1 MSFFCGAVDELEKVI
16 TARGGRVVLPSVK
29 IENNPEGSEEE
40 ELREFGRQ
48 FAALCSQPAE

>member
-16 TARGGRVVLPSVK
+16 KTRGGRVVLPSVK